1 LADQSLSTSR
11 KLDDD
16 YALGYA
22 LVLQAVV
29 AQQSGNKQRAEE
41 LFNESLTVRR
51 RIGHKFGIV
60 SVLRSLGLIALR
72 QRRLAD
78 AQKYYRESTAIAWE
92 AKEIYLLPSS
102 IEGLAAVAVDTRSA
116 EHASRLFGAAQRMRE
131 LLAVPPLPWEKSI
144 VDDGCRALTAV
155 LAPSDLDSL
164 GQQGRAMSIEQAIAA
179 ALE

>member
-1 LADQSLSTSR
+1 
-11 KLDDD
+11 
-16 YALGYA
+16 
-22 LVLQAVV
+22 
-29 AQQSGNKQRAEE
+29 
-41 LFNESLTVRR
+41 
-51 RIGHKFGIV
+51 
-60 SVLRSLGLIALR
+60 
-72 QRRLAD
+72 
-78 AQKYYRESTAIAWE
+78 
-92 AKEIYLLPSS
+92 
-102 IEGLAAVAVDTRSA
+102 VAVDTRSA